1 MVLVHHKT
9 SSDDNPDGEDSDDN
23 TGRILNAEDLPH
35 LESRSAILEIP
46 PSAVSFFLY
55 KFKYLKIY
63 ENALNSYH
71 HRMLNLRA
79 SENKLP
85 TARMMVRTAMLM

>member
-9 SSDDNPDGEDSDDN
+9 SSDDNPDGEDSDDS

-46 PSAVSFFLY
+46 PSAVSFFYISLNIS
-55 KFKYLKIY
+55 KYMKMLLIVATTGCGIY
-63 ENALNSYH
+63 A
-71 HRMLNLRA
+71 HRKTNYRRH
-79 SENKLP
+79 E
-85 TARMMVRTAMLM
+85 